1 MCQKQRC
8 QPFSGSREQA
18 TYAVVRFVVR
28 PYLRHWAH
36 FQQGHQGLWASTPK
50 PSDTPQMYVSYVSLC
65 FLKHTQTACSTSC
78 TRRFKIDCMSEA
90 QKTVWSCLC
99 GFLLLFYFS
108 PACITTVNV
117 TSWHLDSARLFAAF
131 LLLNQYICGVWALW
145 TFLREERVMSSLKS
159 YFRSHFYGKPVIL
172 IRPADFS
179 SSCINPS

>member
-99 GFLLLFYFS
+99 GFFLLLFYFS

-131 LLLNQYICGVWALW
+131 LLLNQYMWGLGSLNFFEGGASNVFTKVIFQKSFLW
-145 TFLREERVMSSLKS
+145 KACDFDPSSGFL
-159 YFRSHFYGKPVIL
+159 VIL
-172 IRPADFS
+172 H
-179 SSCINPS
+179 